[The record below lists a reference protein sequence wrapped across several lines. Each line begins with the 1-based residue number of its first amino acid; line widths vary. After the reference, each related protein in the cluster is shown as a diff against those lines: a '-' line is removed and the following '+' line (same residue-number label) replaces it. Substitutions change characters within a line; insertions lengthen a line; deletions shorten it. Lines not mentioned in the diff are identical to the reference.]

1 METAIALSTL
11 ACRMGNF
18 EMIPMLF
25 FYIVPFV
32 AAAIAVAGLVGG
44 LIFSFVTSK

>member
-1 METAIALSTL
+1 METTIALSTL

-25 FYIVPFV
+25 FHIVPFV
-32 AAAIAVAGLVGG
+32 ATAIAVVGLVGG
-44 LIFSFVTSK
+44 LIFSVVTSK